1 MKNCEEIKNLL
12 PDFLQENLDEAMW
25 EQIKNHLQTCSSCQ
39 MEFETVSD
47 LWAKMDWVS
56 DEKPSENLKTNFYSM
71 ISAYKEGL
79 QQAISRQKISDRF
92 SNWLEKWWPR
102 KPAFQFSFAILFLAL
117 GIFLGRLVFTTN
129 QTNGEIA
136 QLREE
141 LQNVNQLVMLTLLQQ
156 QSPSERLKGVSWT
169 YQLSQPDSEVI
180 KALVQTLNND
190 ANVNVRLAAANALS
204 LFTEKSEVKNE
215 LIQSLLKQT
224 YPLVQTEL
232 IDILVKT
239 KEKKSIDVFDE
250 LIQKQEVN
258 QTVRQHA
265 QWGIQQ
271 IG

>member
-1 MKNCEEIKNLL
+1 MKNCEEIQNLI
-12 PDFLQENLDEAMW
+12 PDFLQENLDEEMR
-25 EQIKNHLQTCSSCQ
+25 EQIQNHLQNCSSCQ
-39 MEFETVSD
+39 MEFETVGD
-47 LWAKMDWVS
+47 LWAKMDLVT

-71 ISAYKEGL
+71 LSAYKEGL
-79 QQAISRQKISDRF
+79 QQGSSKQKISDRF
-92 SNWLEKWWPR
+92 SLWLEKWWPR
-102 KPAFQFSFAILFLAL
+102 KPAFQFGFAILFLAFGL
-117 GIFLGRLVFTTN
+117 FLGRLVFTTN
-129 QTNGEIA
+129 QTNGEIT

-141 LQNVNQLVMLTLLQQ
+141 LQNVNQLVMLSLLQQ

-180 KALVQTLNND
+180 NALVQTLNND
-190 ANVNVRLAAANALS
+190 VNVNVRLSAANALS
-204 LFTEKSEVKNE
+204 LFINESGVKNE

-224 YPLVQTEL
+224 YPLVQIEL

-239 KEKKSIDVFDE
+239 KEQKSIDAFDE
-250 LIQKQEVN
+250 LLQKQEVN